1 VSRVLLTGAG
11 GFVGRNAVR
20 ALLDQGCE
28 IEAVSRHPE
37 SPQPG
42 VRWHQADLLQA
53 GAARRLMASAPADRL
68 LHLAWYATPGSFWNA
83 PENERW
89 IEATAELISEFALA
103 GGSRVTVAGSC
114 AEYRWG
120 EEMLSETDTPLEPAT
135 FYGACKRDAFLAA
148 SDLCGEL
155 GCSLGWGRVFFLYGP
170 EEAPGRL
177 VSDVARGLL
186 MGERVPTTR
195 GEQRRDFMHVADV
208 AAGLVALLRSDVSG
222 AVNIGTGHPV
232 RVREIV
238 GLIADRAAAGA
249 VDYGALPDRPGEPEV
264 IAAASERLR
273 EEVGFSP
280 TISLERGMDETVA
293 WHRAALGPPASYES
307 VDTLTDR

>member
-1 VSRVLLTGAG
+1 
-11 GFVGRNAVR
+11 
-20 ALLDQGCE
+20 
-28 IEAVSRHPE
+28 
-37 SPQPG
+37 
-42 VRWHQADLLQA
+42 
-53 GAARRLMASAPADRL
+53 MASASADRL

-89 IEATAELISEFALA
+89 IEATTELISEFALA
-103 GGSRVTVAGSC
+103 GGSRVTVAGTC

-148 SDLCGEL
+148 GELCGEL

-208 AAGLVALLRSDVSG
+208 AVGLVALLRSDVSG
-222 AVNIGTGHPV
+222 AVNIASGQPV

-238 GLIADRAAAGA
+238 GLIADRAEGGT

-264 IAAASERLR
+264 ISGATRRLR

-280 TISLERGMDETVA
+280 AISLEQGISETVS
-293 WHRAALGPPASYES
+293 WHRAALGPQASHES
-307 VDTLTDR
+307 ADTLTDR